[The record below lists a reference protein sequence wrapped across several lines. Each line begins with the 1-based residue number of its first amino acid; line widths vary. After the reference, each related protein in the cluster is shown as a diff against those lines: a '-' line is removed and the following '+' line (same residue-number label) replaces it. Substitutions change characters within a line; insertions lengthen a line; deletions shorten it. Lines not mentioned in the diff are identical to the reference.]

1 MSKVIPNDLDSI
13 GEIEEIKSPREK
25 VYSMKDLPESERFDT
40 SKLDRLVKS
49 LAKDEE
55 NKNIKNVDSF
65 EYNNFEDLEDTEDIE
80 DIIDSDYDEL
90 LEPQDSPELPELQ
103 KTNISLS
110 SNTLKTKR
118 EQKLKETE
126 KQKSKEQKNK
136 LIDLF
141 SNDEF
146 TIINLGNKEVGY
158 SGWKTKHRKL
168 FKEKMTKLSNNSEKE
183 ETLKAMFDSLVYPC
197 LDRKITLT
205 PNELQYLLVLI
216 RIKSLGDDL
225 KIERGCKHC
234 FQTFDYDFKLS
245 EVFNPEIPNKNE
257 FKFKN
262 VNFKLKV
269 PDAEKYNRIL
279 FTSEFDDL
287 KNLIYHIET
296 INNEEYS
303 IKDLVDVFEDFSTK
317 DIDDLIELFNSTQLT
332 INSTR
337 TIACPICGKEEE
349 YGFDD
354 IPDFIPREWLEKA

>member
-1 MSKVIPNDLDSI
+1 MSKVPNDLSEI

-40 SKLDRLVKS
+40 SKLDKLVKS

-65 EYNNFEDLEDTEDIE
+65 DYNDFEDLEDTEDI
-80 DIIDSDYDEL
+80 IDSDYEGFANT
-90 LEPQDSPELPELQ
+90 PNTANTS
-103 KTNISLS
+103 NISLS

-141 SNDEF
+141 SNDDY
-146 TIINLGNKEVGY
+146 TIINLGNKEIGY

-337 TIACPICGKEEE
+337 IIACPICGKEEE
-349 YGFDD
+349 YSFDD

>member
-1 MSKVIPNDLDSI
+1 MSKVIPNDLSEI
-13 GEIEEIKSPREK
+13 EEIEEIKSPREK
-25 VYSMKDLPESERFDT
+25 VYSIKDLPESEKFDT
-40 SKLDRLVKS
+40 SKLDKLVKS

-55 NKNIKNVDSF
+55 NKKTKIIESIHNNSDDFDDFF
-65 EYNNFEDLEDTEDIE
+65 ETNEGYEVNETNNDN
-80 DIIDSDYDEL
+80 
-90 LEPQDSPELPELQ
+90 Q

-118 EQKLKETE
+118 EQKIKETE

-146 TIINLGNKEVGY
+146 TIISLGNKEVGY
-158 SGWKTKHRKL
+158 SSWKTKHRKL
-168 FKEKMTKLSNNSEKE
+168 FKEKMTKLSNSSEKE

-225 KIERGCKHC
+225 KIERGCKYC

-245 EVFNPEIPNKNE
+245 EIFKPSFPNKNE
-257 FKFKN
+257 FEFKN
-262 VNFKLKV
+262 VNFKLKT
-269 PDAEKYNRIL
+269 PDVERYNRIL

-296 INNEEYS
+296 INGEEYS
-303 IKDLVDVFEDFSTK
+303 VKDLVEVFEDFSTK
-317 DIDDLIELFNSTQLT
+317 DIDELIELFNSTQLT
-332 INSTR
+332 INSTK
-337 TIACPICGKEEE
+337 IISCPLCGKEEE
-349 YGFDD
+349 YSFDD